1 LGRGIRYLCGGILGL
16 LTEAYRYENAVRSD
30 LLGMGRSLDD
40 VWSGRLSWQDLK
52 AYLVSPPM
60 GSCLAVARGSWSP
73 NEHMQSLIVHLL
85 RVLSWQTAGD
95 KRVDPPE
102 YMPVTNLIRPP
113 ENDTDSATPYGE
125 GTSIDEMRRILNLP
139 EDIDG

>member
-1 LGRGIRYLCGGILGL
+1 
-16 LTEAYRYENAVRSD
+16 VRSD

-40 VWSGRLSWQDLK
+40 VWSGRLSWRDLR
-52 AYLVSPPM
+52 AYLTCPPP
-60 GSCLAVARGSWSP
+60 GSCLALSRGAWSP

-102 YMPVTNLIRPP
+102 YMPVTNLIRPQ
-113 ENDTDSATPYGE
+113 DSGSDGAAPYGR

-139 EDIDG
+139 EDTDG

>member
-1 LGRGIRYLCGGILGL
+1 M
-16 LTEAYRYENAVRSD
+16 
-30 LLGMGRSLDD
+30 LGMGRSLDD

-52 AYLVSPPM
+52 AYLTCPPP
-60 GSCLAVARGSWSP
+60 GSCLAIERGAWSP

-102 YMPVTNLIRPP
+102 YMPVTSLIRPP
-113 ENDTDSATPYGE
+113 EEDTATPYGE

-139 EDIDG
+139 EDTDG

>member
-1 LGRGIRYLCGGILGL
+1 
-16 LTEAYRYENAVRSD
+16 
-30 LLGMGRSLDD
+30 MGRSLDD

-52 AYLVSPPM
+52 AYLTCPKP
-60 GSCLAVARGSWSP
+60 GSCLAIERGAWSP

-102 YMPVTNLIRPP
+102 YLPVTGLIRPP
-113 ENDTDSATPYGE
+113 EAEVENTTPYGE
-125 GTSIDEMRRILNLP
+125 GTTIDEMRRILNLP
-139 EDIDG
+139 EDTDG

>member
-1 LGRGIRYLCGGILGL
+1 
-16 LTEAYRYENAVRSD
+16 
-30 LLGMGRSLDD
+30 
-40 VWSGRLSWQDLK
+40 
-52 AYLVSPPM
+52 
-60 GSCLAVARGSWSP
+60 
-73 NEHMQSLIVHLL
+73 MQSLIVHLL

-102 YMPVTNLIRPP
+102 YMPVTSLIRPP
-113 ENDTDSATPYGE
+113 EAEGSPTPYGE